1 VHPLLP
7 LLVTPLSP
15 PPPPSPSPISP
26 PPSRPLI
33 LYHYIHHPRPSP
45 PLTSIPDEPSCS
57 AISFSEP
64 TTNRDVVAY
73 PKWQFA
79 MDKEIVVT
87 PPSQNEMAYSL
98 GSCQGIL
105 VEARIH
111 KYTHTNGK
119 ML

>member
-1 VHPLLP
+1 
-7 LLVTPLSP
+7 
-15 PPPPSPSPISP
+15 
-26 PPSRPLI
+26 
-33 LYHYIHHPRPSP
+33 
-45 PLTSIPDEPSCS
+45 
-57 AISFSEP
+57 
-64 TTNRDVVAY
+64 
-73 PKWQFA
+73 